1 MHIKTE
7 ARIDNERLLELR
19 WRRRSVHAARGV
31 CPLPTAF
38 GPRGGK
44 AHDVIASDAASTL
57 VAAGARRRIAEKT
70 TKTTTT
76 TGGHRRRRRRQ
87 RSPGFV
93 PTIGREVVAGGT
105 DVNVGG
111 GSGSGGG
118 TWTPRGGS
126 LT

>member
-1 MHIKTE
+1 MHTKTE
-7 ARIDNERLLELR
+7 ARIDDERLLELR

-44 AHDVIASDAASTL
+44 AHDVIISNAASTS
-57 VAAGARRRIAEKT
+57 VAAGARRRIAEK
-70 TKTTTT
+70 
-76 TGGHRRRRRRQ
+76 
-87 RSPGFV
+87 
-93 PTIGREVVAGGT
+93 EVVAGGT

-118 TWTPRGGS
+118 TYSLIVNRLALHRNRPTPRGGS